1 MSFDDKNV
9 WEKYKRWFFPTV
21 EINCYNVMIDGRN
34 FFDQPAKSDLRIYAN
49 IPKIATGQGYY
60 YTAGCL
66 LNYPYF
72 KNYHKLIVI
81 NLSK

>member
-1 MSFDDKNV
+1 
-9 WEKYKRWFFPTV
+9 
-21 EINCYNVMIDGRN
+21 MIDGRN

-72 KNYHKLIVI
+72 KNYKLIVI